1 MIFHSQ
7 PNGGVANEP
16 ESLIAV
22 LAILGLACLGI
33 WALAR
38 KIRSVPLTPD
48 PWDNL
53 VESEIQGENALPL
66 CHRCLTAHDSALDF
80 CPKCG
85 AAVGQYTNW
94 LPYPYL
100 FSMGHMLRIGTS
112 GRFKKTPLNVIGF
125 VLLAFAEYMIFAP
138 IYWMLLFLK
147 ITAEPKKDS
156 EPLTNSDSPV

>member
-16 ESLIAV
+16 ESLIAF

-33 WALAR
+33 WALVR

-53 VESEIQGENALPL
+53 AETEIADGNALPL
-66 CHRCLTAHDSALDF
+66 CHRCLTAHDDSLDF

-112 GRFKKTPLNVIGF
+112 GKFKKTPLNILGF
-125 VLLAFAEYMIFAP
+125 VLLACAEYMIFAP
-138 IYWMLLFLK
+138 VYWMLLFLK
-147 ITAEPKKDS
+147 ITPEPKPDS
-156 EPLTNSDSPV
+156 DPLAHSDSPV